1 MGLHPAIARKVPLD
15 DVIDSLVDV
24 ITTYRTGKA
33 LSDEQLVRTAM
44 APLPQRAV
52 WGQRWGS
59 DPQLAPTLNLLPG
72 FVSLTPPHR
81 RSMGRSG
88 APPRRL

>member
-1 MGLHPAIARKVPLD
+1 MAISLAVVD
-15 DVIDSLVDV
+15 DAIESLVDV

-33 LSDEQLVRTAM
+33 LSDEQLVRTAK
-44 APLPQRAV
+44 A
-52 WGQRWGS
+52 
-59 DPQLAPTLNLLPG
+59 LAAYRSERYGTSAGVPWSPAGPVTTNLSPG

-88 APPRRL
+88 TPPRRR